1 MCRAS
6 GQQREEKAGRTVASG
21 LESPGTAALV
31 RTMATAGP
39 DSFAEVSIERGR
51 ALLGRLIDH
60 PLPWLLPT
68 LVALALFQLYPLLEA
83 IRLSFTD
90 EELTGVDT
98 EFVGIDNYVK
108 LFTSSDFLD
117 MLWVTTKFAVSSIV
131 LHVLFGLVLAL
142 AIDYGVR
149 RGLYGHLTTRVSV
162 LLAWI
167 VPGIIIGLIWKV
179 MLVESRFGAAN
190 YLLGT
195 VGVGPIPFRSNPD
208 LALVSTIAAGTWR
221 GTAFAMIMIY
231 GGLQRIPP
239 QLYEAARVDGA
250 GRWARF
256 RHVTLPQLKP
266 VLFVTIVLVTIY
278 ALNTFDLIF
287 ALTGGGPAESTEVL
301 ALFMYRK
308 AFESPF
314 DLGEGAAVAVFML
327 GLNLLLT
334 AVYLYLFDIGDE
346 I

>member
-1 MCRAS
+1 
-6 GQQREEKAGRTVASG
+6 VA
-21 LESPGTAALV
+21 T
-31 RTMATAGP
+31 TGP
-39 DSFAEVSIERGR
+39 DSLVRDSVEGVR
-51 ALLGRLIDH
+51 ALLGRLVDH

-68 LVALALFQLYPLLEA
+68 LVALALFQLYPLVEA
-83 IRLSFTD
+83 VRLSFTD
-90 EELTGVDT
+90 EKLSSLRTS
-98 EFVGIDNYVK
+98 FVGFDNYVT
-108 LFTSSDFLD
+108 LFTSSDFVD
-117 MLWVTTKFAVSSIV
+117 MLVVTAKFALSSIV

-149 RGLYGHLTTRVSV
+149 RGLRGHLTTRVAV

-179 MLVESRFGAAN
+179 LLVESPLGAVN
-190 YLLGT
+190 YVLGT
-195 VGVGPIPFRSNPD
+195 VGIGPVPFRSNPA
-208 LALVSTIAAGTWR
+208 LALASTIAAGTWR

-256 RHVTLPQLKP
+256 RHVTIPQLKP
-266 VLFVTIVLVTIY
+266 VLFVTIVLVSIY

-287 ALTGGGPAESTEVL
+287 ALTGGGPAEATEVL
-301 ALFMYRK
+301 ALYMYRK

-327 GLNLLLT
+327 SLNLLLT
-334 AVYLYLFDIGDE
+334 AVYLSLFDIGDE

>member
-1 MCRAS
+1 
-6 GQQREEKAGRTVASG
+6 
-21 LESPGTAALV
+21 
-31 RTMATAGP
+31 MATAGP
-39 DSFAEVSIERGR
+39 DSLLSDSVERAR
-51 ALLGRLIDH
+51 EFFGRLVDY

-68 LVALALFQLYPLLEA
+68 LAALALFQLYPLLEA
-83 IRLSFTD
+83 LRLSFTD
-90 EELTGVDT
+90 EQLSTTGT
-98 EFVGIDNYVK
+98 EFIGLDNYLK
-108 LFTSSDFLD
+108 LFTSSDFVD
-117 MLWVTTKFAVSSIV
+117 MLVVTAKFSLSSIV

-149 RGLYGHLTTRVSV
+149 RGLHGHLTTRVSV
-162 LLAWI
+162 LLAWV

-179 MLVESRFGAAN
+179 LLVESPLGAIN
-190 YLLGT
+190 YFLGT
-195 VGVGPIPFRSNPD
+195 VGIGPVPFRSNPD
-208 LALVSTIAAGTWR
+208 LALVSTIVAGTWR
-221 GTAFAMIMIY
+221 GTAFAMIMLY
-231 GGLQRIPP
+231 GGLQRIPQ

-266 VLFVTIVLVTIY
+266 VLFVTVVLVTIY

-287 ALTGGGPAESTEVL
+287 ALTGGGPAEATEVL
-301 ALFMYRK
+301 ALYMYRK